1 MPSLINNSD
10 NLIDI
15 AANYEKFIINTSD
28 AGHEIVVSATKAG
41 GFLDRDLLEVYRQ
54 LTLAGGDGSGSD
66 GDGPDAFTF
75 AGFGTADGTFQ
86 KDDTT
91 GIIENGA
98 GTTLTTVYFR
108 IQGSG
113 GTPNLTTID
122 VSDYRVGDTDDI
134 TLAAV
139 AHFKPVR

>member
-1 MPSLINNSD
+1 MPSL
-10 NLIDI
+10 LGTVI
-15 AANYEKFIINTSD
+15 AENYEKFIINTSD
-28 AGHEIVVSATKAG
+28 AGHEIVVSASKTG

-54 LTLAGGDGSGSD
+54 LTVSGGTNGDLPEDGSAG
-66 GDGPDAFTF
+66 DAFTF

-86 KDDTT
+86 KDPETD
-91 GIIENGA
+91 IMENGA
-98 GTTLTTVYFR
+98 GTTLEVVYFR
-108 IQGSG
+108 IQGAS

-122 VSDYRVGDTDDI
+122 VSDYRDGDTDDI